1 MGVGKLTKLT
11 VNEILRAA
19 NHDFINQLQLIKMN
33 LDLNRIDDAKKIIE
47 NYFANN
53 LISQRQKELL
63 LSLTDEMKFDE
74 LNSHLE

>member
-1 MGVGKLTKLT
+1 MYTE
-11 VNEILRAA
+11 NYSPEEI
-19 NHDFINQLQLIKMN
+19 
-33 LDLNRIDDAKKIIE
+33 NRIKKIIE